1 MTPRHAVG
9 EEREKSRAIGGAA
22 NTETNMRINDC
33 SSYPIGAAQINAAHD
48 QAHQAARAMAIGAF

>member
-9 EEREKSRAIGGAA
+9 EEREKSRAVGGAA
-22 NTETNMRINDC
+22 SMETYMRERLSPYSIR
-33 SSYPIGAAQINAAHD
+33 AARINAAHD